1 MRPQCL
7 GHIYR
12 TRSAIDWMMPSMCKR
27 YAHKAPSNDQPWS
40 QAIPYDVAERML
52 VDYDARIEAARTRIR
67 SAPALK
73 NLEPHAYELLLS
85 TLERKET
92 EVRENTDRQARV
104 ISGRNMPSSVMQR
117 LNIKFYADIRRR
129 RQHHGLRV
137 QVLYVLA
144 ELRHLLHSCAETGDR
159 SGRVFVYLEALNE
172 HYTNALRHHA
182 PVLQLRSANTLTLG
196 MRDGQ
201 CGPTIV
207 VAAANQQQRMT
218 TRSSRFTSD
227 TACSPLFDRT
237 MYSKRRRRE
246 FAARIN
252 AVDPRVACWVDYLIN
267 DLTEPESHALFRLVA
282 RSKVPEQTQPKY
294 RAAIE
299 EALALAFNRRAYA
312 LDPLESMRVCVYFL
326 RQLKQEDD
334 EGAVHFRQICAV
346 WRHVGHWCN
355 GETVG
360 AVGELRFKRWNNVA
374 SEALAWHV
382 QGDMQGACELLA
394 EWHATWTRV
403 MHVLC
408 PGGGRREFVDGT
420 DPFAFP
426 FWRPKQPDVLRLHEL
441 TLSTHAINSILMRM
455 AHFGLADCAAEI
467 LGLATSEIGVHVSA
481 SMFNIVLNGLAVDA
495 GPWAGP
501 PLPQLRTLLVPTNA
515 HALDVYK
522 TDGNALA
529 QVMTLL
535 RGMVRWNMRPDAF
548 TLYALMRFCCGT
560 DDLKLLRSVL
570 EAFDTRWQIEPSPQ
584 CWRLLAE
591 YGLDDQVRSWMHNV
605 SDSDFPLD
613 P

>member
-73 NLEPHAYELLLS
+73 NLKPHAYELLLS

-299 EALALAFNRRAYA
+299 EALALAFNRCAYA
-312 LDPLESMRVCVYFL
+312 LDPLESMRVCV
-326 RQLKQEDD
+326 
-334 EGAVHFRQICAV
+334 
-346 WRHVGHWCN
+346 
-355 GETVG
+355 
-360 AVGELRFKRWNNVA
+360 
-374 SEALAWHV
+374 
-382 QGDMQGACELLA
+382 
-394 EWHATWTRV
+394 
-403 MHVLC
+403 
-408 PGGGRREFVDGT
+408 
-420 DPFAFP
+420 
-426 FWRPKQPDVLRLHEL
+426 
-441 TLSTHAINSILMRM
+441 
-455 AHFGLADCAAEI
+455 
-467 LGLATSEIGVHVSA
+467 
-481 SMFNIVLNGLAVDA
+481 
-495 GPWAGP
+495 
-501 PLPQLRTLLVPTNA
+501 
-515 HALDVYK
+515 
-522 TDGNALA
+522 
-529 QVMTLL
+529 
-535 RGMVRWNMRPDAF
+535 
-548 TLYALMRFCCGT
+548 
-560 DDLKLLRSVL
+560 
-570 EAFDTRWQIEPSPQ
+570 
-584 CWRLLAE
+584 
-591 YGLDDQVRSWMHNV
+591 
-605 SDSDFPLD
+605 
-613 P
+613 